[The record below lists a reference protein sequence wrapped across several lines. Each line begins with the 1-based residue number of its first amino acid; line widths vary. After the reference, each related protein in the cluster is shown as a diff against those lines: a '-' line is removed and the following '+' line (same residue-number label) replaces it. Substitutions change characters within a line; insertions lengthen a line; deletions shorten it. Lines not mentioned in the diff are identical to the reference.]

1 MAASGSTNHEHENNP
16 TATVASWRRAKHA
29 GEYASDL
36 FERKPFFA
44 ASARGFNKHRDRGAA
59 ATGVSGSATTV
70 DGAGAGASA
79 GGGAATAAT
88 AATTPARCRGGGS
101 VVTITYGISC
111 PGSGNDAQAAAG
123 FEGTICRP

>member
-59 ATGVSGSATTV
+59 ATGAGGSAATV
-70 DGAGAGASA
+70 VGAGACTSA
-79 GGGAATAAT
+79 GARGTAATAAT
-88 AATTPARCRGGGS
+88 AATTRA
-101 VVTITYGISC
+101 
-111 PGSGNDAQAAAG
+111 NAG
-123 FEGTICRP
+123 DGAS